1 MNILNRLHNP
11 DLGILFVRI
20 ALGIIFIY
28 AGWMKISNMD
38 QVLSGFASIGIP
50 TALTYLVAYSE
61 FIGGI
66 LMILGLFAR
75 YAGVVLAV
83 IMLVAIWKVH
93 LVNGF
98 SLAVNGYEYV
108 LVLLLL
114 SLSMVTFGAG
124 KYSAAHLFRK

>member
-11 DLGILFVRI
+11 DLGILFVRL
-20 ALGIIFIY
+20 AVGIVFIY
-28 AGWMKISNMD
+28 AGWMKVSNMP
-38 QVLSGFASIGIP
+38 QVLEGFASIGIP
-50 TALTYLVAYSE
+50 AFLTYIVAYSE

-66 LMILGLFAR
+66 LMILGLFTR
-75 YAGVVLAV
+75 YAGAILAI
-83 IMLVAIWKVH
+83 IMVVAIWKVH

-114 SLSMVTFGAG
+114 SLAMVTFGAG
-124 KYSAAHLFRK
+124 KYSAAHLLRK